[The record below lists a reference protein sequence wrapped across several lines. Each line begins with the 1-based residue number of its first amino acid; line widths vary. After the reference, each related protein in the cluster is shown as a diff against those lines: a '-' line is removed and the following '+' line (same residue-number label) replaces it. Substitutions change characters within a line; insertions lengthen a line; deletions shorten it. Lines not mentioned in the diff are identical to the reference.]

1 MKKYL
6 REYSELHD
14 CSWFEWPCRLTKRLI
29 PEAALVQRGNVDG
42 RLLPR
47 ARSREEWI
55 SCVEGTESTPLQTRR
70 LCTLECRVGFP
81 LLSIYIWLSHSHS
94 ASNHPCRTHPP
105 IVHVI
110 YPSRYHV
117 KQRDIHADCSNS
129 WNFESP
135 NISLNPW
142 IISFY
147 PFTTMCRK
155 KRLRFSFWS
164 NKIKWTLASVRISL
178 I

>member
-1 MKKYL
+1 MSNDQKDHVVRKKYL
-6 REYSELHD
+6 REYSELHG

-117 KQRDIHADCSNS
+117 KQRYPCWLFEFMEFRITEYLLESLD
-129 WNFESP
+129 NFH
-135 NISLNPW
+135 
-142 IISFY
+142 
-147 PFTTMCRK
+147 FTLSRRK
-155 KRLRFSFWS
+155 KRLLFLF
-164 NKIKWTLASVRISL
+164 LVE
-178 I
+178 

>member
-1 MKKYL
+1 MIERLRGWRWEKKKYL

-14 CSWFEWPCRLTKRLI
+14 CSWFEWPCRLTKRKLI

-94 ASNHPCRTHPP
+94 ASNHPWPNPSTYRACDISFSIIRTRNSAISML
-105 IVHVI
+105 IV
-110 YPSRYHV
+110 R
-117 KQRDIHADCSNS
+117 IHGISN
-129 WNFESP
+129 
-135 NISLNPW
+135 NISSNNPGL
-142 IISFY
+142 ISFY
-147 PFTTMCRK
+147 PFTR
-155 KRLRFSFWS
+155 RENRFSFE
-164 NKIKWTLASVRISL
+164 
-178 I
+178 